1 MKYILGILLSILIIY
16 LLLLLLLRDGQ
27 SNLSFETSE
36 LNNIPLKVPSGFLWG
51 SATSAYQAEGNCF
64 NSNWFLFES
73 EKDENGKPRIKDGQ
87 KAGIAADHWNRYKE
101 DIQLMKSLG
110 LNAYRFSIEWS
121 KLEPEEGK
129 FDEAV
134 LDHYEKVIDE
144 LRENKIEPMITL
156 HHFTNP
162 IWFEKQGAFT
172 KDNSPKIFARYVA
185 KVFKRLGKKVN
196 YWITIN
202 EPTVYAF
209 NGYFFG
215 EFPPAEKNMDK
226 AALVFRNILIAHSEA
241 YLAIKQINL
250 NAKVGIATAIYAFDP
265 NSWWNIADVIGAY
278 YANRNMNEVVLDY
291 ITNGRFDFYFPTISK
306 LEYQSDVINS
316 FDFVGVNYY
325 TRFVI
330 RFNPFNDK
338 SYQEVKNTFAEYV
351 TDMSWEIYPE
361 GLYKALKLVSTFT
374 NKPIF
379 ITENGIA
386 DDGDTKRPSFIKN
399 HLLVM
404 NKAIADGMNVNGYFY
419 WTLMDNFEW
428 AQGFS
433 KRFGL
438 YKVDFNTQERT
449 LREGSKVYPEM
460 IKKFSLF

>member
-1 MKYILGILLSILIIY
+1 MKYILWFLGIFLLLYFLVLII
-16 LLLLLLLRDGQ
+16 LRDSE
-27 SNLSFETSE
+27 SNLLFEKTE
-36 LNNIPLKVPSGFLWG
+36 LENIPLRVPTGFLWG
-51 SATSAYQAEGNCF
+51 TATSAHQAEGNS
-64 NSNWFLFES
+64 NNNNWFLFEN
-73 EKDENGKPRIKDGQ
+73 EKDKNGKPRIKDGQ
-87 KAGIAADHWNRYKE
+87 EAGIAADHWNRYKE

-110 LNAYRFSIEWS
+110 LNSYRFSIEWS
-121 KLEPEEGK
+121 KVEPLEGK

-134 LDHYEKVIDE
+134 LDHYEEVVDE
-144 LRENKIEPMITL
+144 LNANRIEPVITL

-162 IWFEKQGAFT
+162 IWFEKKGAFE
-172 KDNSPKIFARYVA
+172 KDSSPKVFAKYVS
-185 KVFKRLGKKVN
+185 KVIKRLGKKVK

-215 EFPPAEKNMDK
+215 EFPPAETDMNK
-226 AALVFRNILIAHSEA
+226 AALIFQNILIAHSQA
-241 YLAIKQINL
+241 YLVIKQNNL
-250 NAKVGIATAIYAFDP
+250 NAKVGIATAIYSFDP
-265 NSWWNIADVIGAY
+265 ASWWNLADVIGTY

-306 LEYQSDVINS
+306 RFYQSDVVNS

-330 RFNPFNDK
+330 RFNPFNEK
-338 SYQEVKNTFAEYV
+338 SYQEVKHTFAENV
-351 TDMSWEIYPE
+351 TDMGWEIYPE
-361 GLYKALKLVSTFT
+361 GLYRVLKQVSTFT
-374 NKPIF
+374 SKPIY

-386 DDGDTKRPSFIKN
+386 DDSDTKRPSFIKD

-404 NKAIADGMNVNGYFY
+404 NKAIHEGMNIRGYFY

-428 AQGFS
+428 AQGYS

-438 YKVDFNTQERT
+438 YKVDFTTQERT
-449 LREGSKVYPEM
+449 LREGSKIYPEM
-460 IKKFSLF
+460 IKKFNSF